1 MALSN
6 DLMSQFAKL
15 TKPDKK
21 EKEKTLY
28 GTLVRR
34 DGTPYVKLDG
44 SEILTPVTSTAD
56 AKDGD
61 RVTVLIKNHSAIVN
75 GNVSSPSA
83 TTGSVKEIGDKITE
97 VEILMADKVSTIE
110 LEAQTARIDE
120 LEAKNVTIT
129 GELEAN
135 KATIGELE
143 AENVKITGELEAN
156 KASIE
161 ELETKKLDADIAD
174 IKYATVENLE
184 ATNAD
189 IHDLEADYG
198 DFKDLSTDKFEAT
211 DAEIEDLKA
220 KKVNVDE
227 LEANYANIN
236 FSNIGMAAIEAFLA
250 KSGIIAD
257 LVVGSGS
264 VTGTLVGVTIKGDL
278 IEGGTVVADKLVI
291 KGTDGLY
298 YKLNTDGETVESEQ
312 TEYNSLNGS
321 IITARSI
328 TAEKINVN
336 DLVAFDATI
345 GGFNITTDSIH
356 SGVKNSVDN
365 TTRGIYMD
373 DTGQIAIGDANN
385 YIKYYRDKDGSY
397 KLGISASSMVIKI
410 GGKDTT
416 VEEAVGGSVK
426 KTVEEF
432 YQSASPTELSGGSW
446 LKKQPPWVDGRY
458 IFRRTVVTY
467 VDGSVEYTPSEEG
480 VCITGNTGQKGDD
493 AIILQILSSNGNIF
507 KNSALATTL
516 TVTIITGNKMI
527 TSSTEMYAEFGQSAA
542 LHWEQKLFGEEDFT
556 PVDDNDSRLS
566 DHGFILT
573 LQPDDVYTQTVF
585 NCTLSF

>member
-83 TTGSVKEIGDKITE
+83 TTGSVQEIGDKITE

-174 IKYATVENLE
+174 IKYATIENLE

-385 YIKYYRDKDGSY
+385 YIKYYRDTDGSY

-410 GGKDTT
+410 GGKNTT
-416 VEEAVGGSVK
+416 VEEAVSGSVK

-432 YQSASPTELSGGSW
+432 YQSTSPTELSGGSW
-446 LKKQPPWVDGRY
+446 LEKQPPWVDSRY

-527 TSSTEMYAEFGQSAA
+527 TSSAEMYAEFGQSAA

>member
-1 MALSN
+1 MTLSN

-83 TTGSVKEIGDKITE
+83 TTGSVQEIGDKITE

-156 KASIE
+156 RASIE

-211 DAEIEDLKA
+211 DAEIEELKA
-220 KKVNVDE
+220 QKVNADE

-385 YIKYYRDKDGSY
+385 YIKYYRDTDGSY

-410 GGKDTT
+410 GGKNTT
-416 VEEAVGGSVK
+416 VEEAVSGSVK

-432 YQSASPTELSGGSW
+432 YQSTSPTELSGGSW
-446 LKKQPPWVDGRY
+446 LEKQPPWVDGRY

-527 TSSTEMYAEFGQSAA
+527 TSSAEMYAEFGLSAA

-566 DHGFILT
+566 DHGFIMT